1 MKKIMLTAIALI
13 ATVMFT
19 FGQSKEYLDTKKIFD
34 EYEQN
39 VNKASSCE
47 ELEDA
52 TLDIFIQLLDLIDVE
67 YTANEKMTEKE
78 DQLLNDQAERINNK
92 IESLQKQW
100 GCQTEEDNEEVDEVK
115 ELIPTSTKE
124 WDELLNSYDAVT
136 KKVEGFKFIDFENE
150 TDLNKLLEVLTEV
163 EPIVTR
169 IDNADTSTLTDKQS
183 ERLDAIN
190 DRFMHAAKAIGL
202 L

>member
-1 MKKIMLTAIALI
+1 M
-13 ATVMFT
+13 
-19 FGQSKEYLDTKKIFD
+19 
-34 EYEQN
+34 
-39 VNKASSCE
+39 
-47 ELEDA
+47 
-52 TLDIFIQLLDLIDVE
+52 
-67 YTANEKMTEKE
+67 
-78 DQLLNDQAERINNK
+78 
-92 IESLQKQW
+92 
-100 GCQTEEDNEEVDEVK
+100 
-115 ELIPTSTKE
+115 IPTSTKE

>member
-78 DQLLNDQAERINNK
+78 DQLLNDQTERINNK
-92 IESLQKQW
+92 IESLQKKW
-100 GCQTEEDNEEVDEVK
+100 
-115 ELIPTSTKE
+115 
-124 WDELLNSYDAVT
+124 
-136 KKVEGFKFIDFENE
+136 
-150 TDLNKLLEVLTEV
+150 
-163 EPIVTR
+163 
-169 IDNADTSTLTDKQS
+169 
-183 ERLDAIN
+183 
-190 DRFMHAAKAIGL
+190 
-202 L
+202 